1 MKKFRE
7 FDLNENLQ
15 EFQEKSTI
23 EIEFDRNII
32 GTIKLKDAI
41 VEYDEK
47 KGYINIDSKNSN
59 FKINTTLVY
68 GYAKED
74 DAIFINLDTILLRIK
89 KISS

>member
-23 EIEFDRNII
+23 EVEFDRNII
-32 GTIKLKDAI
+32 GTIKLQDAT

-47 KGYINIDSKNSN
+47 
-59 FKINTTLVY
+59 
-68 GYAKED
+68 
-74 DAIFINLDTILLRIK
+74 
-89 KISS
+89 